1 MDSFAFD
8 AHYFGYRWAGEIE
21 VEYTNYRVGIIC
33 KYVCEEACE
42 GAFAYSAFTTKDL
55 ELVLVLSSANSRKR
69 GLTSILC
76 FTSASLSVIAGI
88 SGSGPLGTEAHISLF
103 GHV

>member
-1 MDSFAFD
+1 VDGFAFD
-8 AHYFGYRWAGEIE
+8 AHHFGHGGAGEIE
-21 VEYTNYRVGIIC
+21 VEYADCRVGIIC
-33 KYVCEEACE
+33 KCVGEEACE
-42 GAFAYSAFTTKDL
+42 GAFAYAAFAAEDL
-55 ELVLVLSSANSRKR
+55 ELVSVLRPANGGKR

-88 SGSGPLGTEAHISLF
+88 SGSGPLGAEAHISLF